1 MALEFGSVTAAGLAA
16 GLATALLWGGSA
28 LTWGLAGRRIGA
40 LAVNCLR
47 LVLALGMLAGA
58 RWVFR
63 HSPWPM
69 GLPREQ
75 MLMLL
80 LSGVVGAGLADMCYF
95 HGLVIIGPRLGTLIM
110 SAAPIFAAAAA
121 YLTPMREALPARAV
135 VGIVLT
141 VAGVAWVVSDRSPAG
156 AWKAPAGSSFALG
169 MGLTIFATV
178 LVGLGMAMS
187 RWGMLPL
194 PDGRRVT
201 PFDGTMLRIAAA
213 GVVTWGYA
221 LGIRRLGQVGRAV
234 ADRRSMAIVVVGT
247 IIGPVV
253 GIWMSMVSLDLLPA
267 GVASA
272 LIATSPIFMI
282 PIAYIAYGDRPTL
295 RGLAGTLLAVAGL
308 AVMVAR

>member
-1 MALEFGSVTAAGLAA
+1 MALEVGSVTWAGLAA

-47 LVLALGMLAGA
+47 LTLALAIMAAA
-58 RWVFR
+58 RWIFGR
-63 HSPWPM
+63 GPWPM
-69 GLPREQ
+69 DVPGEQ
-75 MLMLL
+75 LALLL
-80 LSGVVGAGLADMCYF
+80 LSGAVGAGVADMCYF
-95 HGLVIIGPRLGTLIM
+95 HGLVVIGPRLGTLIM

-121 YLTPMREALPARAV
+121 YLTPMREVLSAQAV

-141 VAGVAWVVSDRSPAG
+141 VAGVAWVVSDHSRAG

-169 MGLTIFATV
+169 VGLTIFATV

-194 PDGRRVT
+194 ADGRRVT
-201 PFDGTMLRIAAA
+201 PFDGTMLRLVAA
-213 GVVTWGYA
+213 GVITWGYT
-221 LGIRRLGQVGRAV
+221 LGIRRLREVGRAV
-234 ADRRSMAIVVVGT
+234 ADRRSMGIVVIGT
-247 IIGPVV
+247 VIGPVV
-253 GIWMSMVSLDLLPA
+253 GIWLSMVSLDLLPA

-272 LIATSPIFMI
+272 LIATSPVFMI
-282 PIAYIAYGDRPTL
+282 PIAYIAYRDRPSL
-295 RGLAGTLLAVAGL
+295 RSLAGTLLAVVGL